1 MSKLDSIFE
10 SKAMQKLQAFGGAMQ
25 ANKTVSA
32 ITNSMMCTLGLLLC
46 GAVFVVIASV
56 LNAVGVIATDSA
68 VYQWLYVPYNMTMN
82 LLAVAVAFAVGFI
95 YSNNLEM
102 KGAMS
107 NGLVTMILF
116 LMVCSPMQ
124 SATLADGSSATVM
137 DTSYLGG
144 TGLFPALVIGLISI
158 RIIYTCRTKN
168 LILKMPDSVPQ
179 FLQDSFNSLIP
190 LLINVLLWHG
200 LNTVLQLTVKMPLA
214 DAIIAVLSVPMAALN
229 SWPGMF
235 VLILLAMLL
244 WCFGIHGTMVALT
257 PMLPIMIQVTAANA
271 AHLAA
276 GEPLEIQPIA
286 LFGAMAVAG
295 GTGNVLSLAVLC
307 LRSKSQQL
315 KAVGKAGIIPAFFN
329 ISEPMAF
336 GVPIMYNPMIAI
348 PFILNPLITGLILLP
363 LYFTGII
370 RPAVVF
376 MMTVLP
382 MFMADYVTSL
392 NIGNLLIPVIAFVVS
407 YVLYLPFVKAYDKQL
422 LAQEAAEQ
430 D

>member
-1 MSKLDSIFE
+1 MSKLDNIFE
-10 SKAMQKLQAFGGAMQ
+10 SKAMQKLQAIGGAVQ

-32 ITNSMMCTLGLLLC
+32 ITNSMMCTLGILLC

-56 LNAVGVIATDSA
+56 LNAVGLIAADSA
-68 VYQWLYVPYNMTMN
+68 IYQWLYTPYNMTMN
-82 LLAVAVAFAVGFI
+82 LLAVAVAFGVGFI

-116 LMVCSPMQ
+116 LLVCAPMQ
-124 SATLADGSSATVM
+124 TVALADGGTMTVL
-137 DTSYLGG
+137 DTSYMGG

-158 RIIYTCRTKN
+158 RIIYICRTKN
-168 LILKMPDSVPQ
+168 LILKMPDTVPQ

-190 LLINVLLWHG
+190 LIVNVVLWHG
-200 LNTVLQLTVKMPLA
+200 LNTVLQLTVKMSLA
-214 DAIIAVLSVPMAALN
+214 DAIINVLAIPMAALN

-235 VLILLAMLL
+235 VLILLAMIL
-244 WCFGIHGTMVALT
+244 WCFGIHGTMIAMT
-257 PMLPIMIQVTAANA
+257 PLLPVMIQVIGANA

-276 GEPLEIQPIA
+276 GEPLEIQPIC

-336 GVPIMYNPMIAI
+336 GVPIMYNPLIAI
-348 PFILNPLITGLILLP
+348 PFILNPIVIGLILLP
-363 LYFTGII
+363 LYFIGII
-370 RPAVVF
+370 RPGVVF

-392 NIGNLLIPVIAFVVS
+392 NLGNLLIPVIAFVVS
-407 YVLYLPFVKAYDKQL
+407 YIMYLPFVRAYDKQL
-422 LAQEAAEQ
+422 CAQEAEQ